1 MNHTRTLI
9 LTMLTLWAAAAI
21 AQESA
26 NQPAIENVIR
36 AGAADFTQAFDTAD
50 AKKIAAQWIENG
62 TMVDEAGQ
70 IFKGR
75 KAIED
80 QYVKLFKDHPGARIE
95 IKVQSVEVPSPAVAI
110 EDGAATVFTRE
121 VPPNSSRYTAVHV
134 QQNGKWLMATVREA
148 HVDAPSNYGRLQA
161 LEFLVGRWQ
170 AKSDEAQVDT
180 DIRWVANKSF
190 LMRNYTVRRAGAVAS
205 SGVQI
210 IGFDPLAGRIRSW
223 SFDSSGGY
231 GAGLWTSTPD
241 GWRVESTGILAD
253 GTPTSSRDSLMRVPG
268 EDNTFGWRSTNRTV
282 GGAPLSDLPEIVLDR
297 VKEK

>member
-1 MNHTRTLI
+1 MNLTRIVI
-9 LTMLTLWAAAAI
+9 LTTLTFWAAIAI

-26 NQPAIENVIR
+26 NPSAVENIIR
-36 AGAADFTQAFDTAD
+36 SNANDFTQAFDTGD
-50 AKKIAAQWIENG
+50 AKKVAAQWTENG

-70 IFKGR
+70 TFKGR

-80 QYVKLFKDHPGARIE
+80 EYAKLFKEYPGARIE
-95 IKVQSVEVPSPAVAI
+95 VKVQSVEVPSPAVAI
-110 EDGAATVFTRE
+110 EDGAVTVFTKDA
-121 VPPNSSRYTAVHV
+121 PPSSSRYTAVHV
-134 QQNGKWLMATVREA
+134 QQNGKWLMATVRES

-170 AKSDEAQVDT
+170 AKSDDAQVDT

-190 LMRNYTVRRAGAVAS
+190 LMRNYTVRRAGAIAS

-210 IGFDPLAGRIRSW
+210 IGFDPLAARIRSW

-231 GAGLWTSTPD
+231 GAGLWTSAQD
-241 GWRVESTGILAD
+241 GWRIESTGILPD
-253 GTPTSSRDSLMRVPG
+253 GTPTSSRDTLVRVAG
-268 EDNTFGWRSTNRTV
+268 EDNTLGWRSTNRTA
-282 GGAPLSDLPEIVLDR
+282 GGAVLADTPEVVLDR